1 MSKGTND
8 KNKNSLFPIFLKG
21 NELRFLIVGGGE
33 VALEKMTALFNNS
46 PDASVRVVAKEYSES
61 TLEFLKSQS
70 TIEIIHGAFE
80 EKYLEGIQVVITAL
94 NDIELSAELKKVA
107 NAKGLLYNAAD
118 KPDYCDFYLGSVVQ
132 KGNLKLGIS
141 TNGKSPTMAKRVKEL
156 LNEVIPDEIDD
167 SIENMQEI
175 RGHIKGDFKQRILK
189 LNKITSS
196 LIKQKKRKWFELEW
210 KKVIFSILG
219 VLAIMLAGHALFSLL
234 PPKEI
239 WKSTIGLVGDLDDSF
254 LYFMLAGFIAQMIDG
269 ALGMAYGLSA
279 TTFLINYGIPI
290 SVTSMCV
297 HASEIFT
304 SGVSGLMHLKFG
316 NVHNRLFKA
325 IVIPGVLGA
334 IIGAYVLT
342 EFEKYGSY
350 IKPIVS
356 VYTLFLGSLIIY
368 KVLRKNQNRRKV
380 KRAGLLA
387 TLGGFLDSIG
397 GGGWGPVVSST
408 LIAHGK
414 NPRLVVGSVNLAEF
428 FVSLASSLTFVTILG
443 SSHWQTIL
451 GLILGGVCAAPIAA
465 HLSKKLNV
473 KALMLLV
480 GIVVIIVSLRII
492 VMFFIK

>member
-1 MSKGTND
+1 MKKFHQTN
-8 KNKNSLFPIFLKG
+8 NLFPIFLKG

-46 PDASVRVVAKEYSES
+46 PEAIVRVVAKEYSES

-70 TIEIIHGAFE
+70 TVEIIHGAFE
-80 EKYLEGIQVVITAL
+80 EKYLEGIQIMITAL
-94 NDIELSAELKKVA
+94 NDKELSAELKKVA

-141 TNGKSPTMAKRVKEL
+141 TNGKSPTMAKRIKEL

-219 VLAIMLAGHALFSLL
+219 VLAIMLAGHAFFSLM
-234 PPKEI
+234 PPKAI
-239 WKSTIGLVGDLDDSF
+239 WTSTVGLVDQLDSSF
-254 LYFMLAGFIAQMIDG
+254 LYFMLGGFIAQMIDG

-279 TTFLINYGIPI
+279 TTFLMNYGVPI
-290 SVTSMCV
+290 SVASMSV

-325 IVIPGVLGA
+325 IVIPGVIGA
-334 IIGAYVLT
+334 ILGAYVLT

-356 VYTLFLGSLIIY
+356 VYTLFLGALIIY
-368 KVLRKNQNRRKV
+368 KVIRKNQNRKKV

-428 FVSLASSLTFVTILG
+428 FVSLASSLTFITILG

-473 KALMLLV
+473 KAMMLFV
-480 GIVVIIVSLRII
+480 GIVVIIISLRTI
-492 VMFFIK
+492 VMFLIK